1 MLVKML
7 SSPFF
12 KDPKENHTDNQ
23 ISVDYLKIFA
33 CFHCSSKPRDKAE
46 TLYGIL
52 QDGGL
57 EAHTFI
63 SAGDKDLEPIFLK
76 MCAMASWEFFEM
88 AN

>member
-63 SAGDKDLEPIFLK
+63 SAGDKDLEPIF
-76 MCAMASWEFFEM
+76 
-88 AN
+88 